1 MDDPVDIVELPFVL
15 DEVVAKARC
24 LKKLIAAPETNG
36 ASGVE
41 RAVGR
46 IKFDPIGVQFGVPEP
61 NRNVAFGNRGLRL
74 GIGVLAVSSN
84 VQARWC

>member
-1 MDDPVDIVELPFVL
+1 MT
-15 DEVVAKARC
+15 AT
-24 LKKLIAAPETNG
+24 PEADST
-36 ASGVE
+36 ACEE

-61 NRNVAFGNRGLRL
+61 NRNVAFGDVGFRL

-84 VQARWC
+84 IQARRCGSSWLWR